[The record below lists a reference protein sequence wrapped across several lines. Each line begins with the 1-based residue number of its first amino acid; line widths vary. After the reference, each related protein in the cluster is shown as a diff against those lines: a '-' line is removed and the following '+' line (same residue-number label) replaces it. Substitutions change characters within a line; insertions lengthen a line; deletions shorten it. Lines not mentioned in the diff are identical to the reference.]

1 MGCVITNLRRQTA
14 DPAFGFLLGRTGKIR
29 FSGAR
34 KFVLLKPS
42 SEERCA
48 PLNFV
53 LFVTL
58 QGTRVRHV
66 F

>member
-1 MGCVITNLRRQTA
+1 MGCVITHLRRQTS
-14 DPAFGFLLGRTGKIR
+14 DPAFDFILGRTGKIR
-29 FSGAR
+29 FSGTR
-34 KFVLLKPS
+34 KSVLLEPS

-58 QGTRVRHV
+58 QGTRVRLIL
-66 F
+66 